1 VTEPTARPVGRR
13 RAVRPAVDLVAEAAG
28 AWAGEEPEITTI
40 VSGPRVLTVTEAA
53 TVLRVSRATA
63 YRLVDDGV
71 LPVLRLRGRLKVPLE
86 ALENLL
92 RSVDPTL
99 SR

>member
-1 VTEPTARPVGRR
+1 VRRSNRQDVVDDLPANAPGALEDAGRQLATA
-13 RAVRPAVDLVAEAAG
+13 A
-28 AWAGEEPEITTI
+28 
-40 VSGPRVLTVTEAA
+40 SQPRVLTVTEAA

-71 LPVLRLRGRLKVPLE
+71 LPTLRLRGRLKVPLE

-99 SR
+99 SP

>member
-1 VTEPTARPVGRR
+1 VKRSDRQDV
-13 RAVRPAVDLVAEAAG
+13 VDGLEASAAG
-28 AWAGEEPEITTI
+28 APAAEGRDVTTI
-40 VSGPRVLTVTEAA
+40 TDRPRVLTETEAA
-53 TVLRVSRATA
+53 TLLRVSRATA

-71 LPVLRLRGRLKVPLE
+71 LPALRLRGRLKVPLE

-99 SR
+99 TR